1 MPGLQFRKYDV
12 ALAQHCQTVCCR
24 VGVTEK
30 MGAPHCSPSQAKSR
44 PEVSENAMPNSGP
57 GGDHQIVTISVPANH
72 ILTAGLTLIC
82 TLTGRSDAAG

>member
-1 MPGLQFRKYDV
+1 
-12 ALAQHCQTVCCR
+12 
-24 VGVTEK
+24 
-30 MGAPHCSPSQAKSR
+30 
-44 PEVSENAMPNSGP
+44 MPNSDP